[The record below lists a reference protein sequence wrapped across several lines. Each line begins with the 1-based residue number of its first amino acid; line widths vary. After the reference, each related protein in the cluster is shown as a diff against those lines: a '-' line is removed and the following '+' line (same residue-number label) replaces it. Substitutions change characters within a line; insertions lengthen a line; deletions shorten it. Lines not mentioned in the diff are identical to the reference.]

1 MYRVNAERSQE
12 KNDRN
17 GRIERCTKVTPQ
29 CLPGRKSLRDENS
42 TPYRSRKSTNA
53 WASQYRLTPQGKLKL
68 HNLAFMD
75 ATDQLGFQ
83 FRPAERRVWTVRA
96 LVSAVRSHIER
107 EYSDCWV
114 EGEISNLRIP
124 DSGHLYFTLKEES
137 AQIRVVMFRS
147 SAKLLRFRP
156 ENGLHVTVRGRI
168 TVYEDR
174 GELQISAEFMEPK
187 GAGALQLAFEQLKAR
202 LQAEGL
208 FEVSRKKP
216 IPPLPQRIGIIT
228 SPQGAA
234 LRDIL
239 NILARRH
246 HSANVLIY
254 PAQVQG
260 EAAAGEVMAGVRFFN
275 QDLQR
280 GGAVEVIVIAR
291 GGGSAEDLAAFNH
304 EGLARAVADSKI
316 PVISAIGHETDFT
329 IIDFVADLR
338 APTPSAAAELVIRSR
353 QDIEAQAE
361 DLCRRLERALRYR
374 LLMARQELTER
385 AQHGAFA
392 RMMDGIHRRQQ
403 KLDEQRFRL
412 EKAERQLLERCRR
425 RSENVSS
432 AVRHYDAR
440 RRLAAVRQGLE
451 AQVANLAAAIRRRLL
466 ESGGALDRRAASLEA
481 LSPVAILNRGYALVF
496 DAKGRLVKDAARL
509 EAGDELSARLARGRV
524 RARVTAS
531 EPGEPEPGDLH

>member
-1 MYRVNAERSQE
+1 M
-12 KNDRN
+12 
-17 GRIERCTKVTPQ
+17 
-29 CLPGRKSLRDENS
+29 
-42 TPYRSRKSTNA
+42 
-53 WASQYRLTPQGKLKL
+53 
-68 HNLAFMD
+68 
-75 ATDQLGFQ
+75 ATSDQLGFQ
-83 FRPAERRVWTVRA
+83 FRPPERRVWTVRA
-96 LVSAVRSHIER
+96 LVSAVRSHVER

-124 DSGHLYFTLKEES
+124 DSGHLYFTLKEEA

-174 GELQISAEFMEPK
+174 GELQISAEFMEPQ

-208 FEVSRKKP
+208 FEASRKKP

-260 EAAAGEVMAGVRFFN
+260 ESAPAEVMAGLRHFN
-275 QDLQR
+275 QESRLR
-280 GGAVEVIVIAR
+280 HARAGAVEVIIIAR
-291 GGGSAEDLAAFNH
+291 GGGSAEDLACFNH
-304 EGLARAVADSKI
+304 EGLARSVAESKI

-329 IIDFVADLR
+329 IVDFVADLR

-353 QDIEAQAE
+353 QEIEAQAE
-361 DLCRRLERALRYR
+361 DLYRRLERALRYR
-374 LLMARQELTER
+374 LLMARQDLNQH

-412 EKAERQLLERCRR
+412 EKAQRQLLQRCHRR
-425 RSENVSS
+425 CDSVSA

-440 RRLAAVRQGLE
+440 RRLASVRQQLD
-451 AQVANLAAAIRRRLL
+451 AQTANLAAATRARLL
-466 ESGGALDRRAASLEA
+466 AGRTTIDRQNARLQA

-496 DAKGRLVKDAARL
+496 DANNQLVKDAEQL
-509 EAGDELSARLARGRV
+509 KTGEAISARLARGRV
-524 RARVTAS
+524 RARVTAT
-531 EPGEPEPGDLH
+531 EPGEAESGGSR

>member
-1 MYRVNAERSQE
+1 MA
-12 KNDRN
+12 
-17 GRIERCTKVTPQ
+17 TP
-29 CLPGRKSLRDENS
+29 
-42 TPYRSRKSTNA
+42 
-53 WASQYRLTPQGKLKL
+53 
-68 HNLAFMD
+68 
-75 ATDQLGFQ
+75 DQLGFQ
-83 FRPAERRVWTVRA
+83 FRPPERRVWTVRA
-96 LVSAVRSHIER
+96 LVGSVRSHIER

-114 EGEISNLRIP
+114 EGEISNLRVP

-168 TVYEDR
+168 TIYEDR

-208 FEVSRKKP
+208 FEASRKKV
-216 IPPLPQRIGIIT
+216 IPSLPQRIGIIT

-234 LRDIL
+234 LRDVL

-260 EAAAGEVMAGVRFFN
+260 DSAPAEVMAGIRHFN
-275 QDLQR
+275 LAGSRDTL
-280 GGAVEVIVIAR
+280 AVEVIIIAR
-291 GGGSAEDLAAFNH
+291 GGGSVEDLACFNH
-304 EGLARAVADSKI
+304 EGLARAVAGSQV

-353 QDIEAQAE
+353 QDIESQAE
-361 DLCRRLERALRYR
+361 EMYRRLERAVRYR
-374 LLMARQELTER
+374 LLMARQDLSGR

-403 KLDEQRFRL
+403 KLDDHRFRL
-412 EKAERQLLERCRR
+412 EKAQRALLQVSHRR
-425 RSENVSS
+425 WETISA

-440 RRLAAVRQGLE
+440 RRLAAVRQQLD
-451 AQVANLAAAIRRRLL
+451 AQVTSLAAATHRQLL
-466 ESGGALDRRAASLEA
+466 ENRSLLERRIASLEA

-496 DAKGRLVKDAARL
+496 NADGVLVKDSSQLA
-509 EAGDELSARLARGRV
+509 AGDTVSARLARGRAEAKV
-524 RARVTAS
+524 ISTERANPQSGT
-531 EPGEPEPGDLH
+531 

>member
-1 MYRVNAERSQE
+1 MAMS
-12 KNDRN
+12 
-17 GRIERCTKVTPQ
+17 
-29 CLPGRKSLRDENS
+29 
-42 TPYRSRKSTNA
+42 
-53 WASQYRLTPQGKLKL
+53 
-68 HNLAFMD
+68 
-75 ATDQLGFQ
+75 DQLGFQ
-83 FRPAERRVWTVRA
+83 FRPPERRVWTVRA

-124 DSGHLYFTLKEES
+124 ESGHLYFTLKEES

-156 ENGLHVTVRGRI
+156 ENGLNVTVRGRI
-168 TVYEDR
+168 TVYEER

-202 LQAEGL
+202 LAAEGL
-208 FEVSRKKP
+208 FDAARKKA
-216 IPPLPQRIGIIT
+216 IPPLPQRIAIIT

-246 HSANVLIY
+246 HSANVVIY

-260 EAAAGEVMAGVRFFN
+260 DAAAVEVMAGLRHFN
-275 QDLQR
+275 QNLLQS
-280 GGAVEVIVIAR
+280 GAVEVIIIAR
-291 GGGSAEDLAAFNH
+291 GGGSAEDLASFNH
-304 EGLARAVADSKI
+304 EGLARAVAASKI

-329 IIDFVADLR
+329 IVDFVADLR

-353 QDIEAQAE
+353 QEIEAQAE
-361 DLCRRLERALRYR
+361 DLYRRLERAVRYR
-374 LLMARQELTER
+374 LLMARQDLTER

-412 EKAERQLLERCRR
+412 EKAEQQLLERCHRR
-425 RSENVSS
+425 RESITA

-451 AQVANLAAAIRRRLL
+451 SQVANLAAAAHRRLL
-466 ESGGALDRRAASLEA
+466 EIRGALDRRSASLEA

-496 DAKGRLVKDAARL
+496 DAQGHLVKDAMEL
-509 EAGDELSARLARGRV
+509 KVGEGLSARLSRGRV
-524 RARVTAS
+524 RARVTATEPS
-531 EPGEPEPGDLH
+531 EPESGKLR

>member
-1 MYRVNAERSQE
+1 M
-12 KNDRN
+12 
-17 GRIERCTKVTPQ
+17 
-29 CLPGRKSLRDENS
+29 
-42 TPYRSRKSTNA
+42 
-53 WASQYRLTPQGKLKL
+53 
-68 HNLAFMD
+68 
-75 ATDQLGFQ
+75 TDQLGFQ
-83 FRPAERRVWTVRA
+83 FRPPERRVWTVRA

-156 ENGLHVTVRGRI
+156 ENGLNVTIRGRI
-168 TVYEDR
+168 TVYEER
-174 GELQISAEFMEPK
+174 GELQVSAEFMEPK

-202 LQAEGL
+202 LQSEGL
-208 FEVSRKKP
+208 FEASRKKP
-216 IPPLPQRIGIIT
+216 IPPLPQKIGVIT

-246 HSANVLIY
+246 RSANVLIY

-260 EAAAGEVMAGVRFFN
+260 ESAPGEVIAGLRHFH
-275 QDLQR
+275 QDLR
-280 GGAVEVIVIAR
+280 HHRAVEVIIIAR
-291 GGGSAEDLAAFNH
+291 GGGSVEDLACFNH

-353 QDIEAQAE
+353 QEIEAQAE
-361 DLCRRLERALRYR
+361 DLYRRLEHGIRYR
-374 LLMARQELTER
+374 LLMAKQELTER

-403 KLDEQRFRL
+403 RLDEQRFRL
-412 EKAERQLLERCRR
+412 EKAERQLLERCHRR
-425 RSENVSS
+425 CENVTA

-440 RRLAAVRQGLE
+440 RRLAAIRQQLI
-451 AQVANLAAAIRRRLL
+451 AQMANLISAAETRLL
-466 ESGGALDRRAASLEA
+466 QNRTAFERHSATLQA
-481 LSPVAILNRGYALVF
+481 LSPMAILNRGYALVF
-496 DAKGRLVKDAARL
+496 DRQGQLVKDATRL
-509 EAGDELSARLARGRV
+509 TPGDDISARVARGRL
-524 RARVTAS
+524 RARVTAAES
-531 EPGEPEPGDLH
+531 GETDSR

>member
-1 MYRVNAERSQE
+1 MS
-12 KNDRN
+12 
-17 GRIERCTKVTPQ
+17 
-29 CLPGRKSLRDENS
+29 
-42 TPYRSRKSTNA
+42 
-53 WASQYRLTPQGKLKL
+53 
-68 HNLAFMD
+68 
-75 ATDQLGFQ
+75 DQLGFQ
-83 FRPAERRVWTVRA
+83 FRPPERRVWTVRA

-114 EGEISNLRIP
+114 EGEISNLRRP

-147 SAKLLRFRP
+147 SAKLLRFRA
-156 ENGLHVTVRGRI
+156 ENGLQVTVRGRI

-208 FEVSRKKP
+208 FEASRKRT
-216 IPPLPQRIGIIT
+216 IPAMPQKIGLIT

-246 HSANVLIY
+246 HSANILIY

-260 EAAAGEVMAGVRFFN
+260 ESAADEVIAGLRCLNLRDAGN
-275 QDLQR
+275 
-280 GGAVEVIVIAR
+280 VEVIIIAR
-291 GGGSAEDLAAFNH
+291 GGGSAEDLACFNH
-304 EGLARAVADSKI
+304 EGLARAVAVSKI

-329 IIDFVADLR
+329 IVDFVADLR

-353 QDIEAQAE
+353 QEIEAQAE
-361 DLCRRLERALRYR
+361 DLYRRLERALRYR
-374 LLMARQELTER
+374 LLMARQELTDR

-403 KLDEQRFRL
+403 RLDEQRFRL
-412 EKAERQLLERCRR
+412 EKAERQFLERYHRR
-425 RSENVSS
+425 CENVTA

-440 RRLAAVRQGLE
+440 RRLAAIQQQLS
-451 AQVANLAAAIRRRLL
+451 AQMAHLAAATRRLL
-466 ESGGALDRRAASLEA
+466 LEGRGALDRHTASLIA
-481 LSPVAILNRGYALVF
+481 LSPMAILNRGYALVF
-496 DAKGRLVKDAARL
+496 DANGQLVKDAAQL
-509 EAGDELSARLARGRV
+509 DIDGEVSARLARGRV
-524 RARVTAS
+524 RARVTAT
-531 EPGEPEPGDLH
+531 ELGDSGSGNLR

>member
-1 MYRVNAERSQE
+1 MEMA
-12 KNDRN
+12 
-17 GRIERCTKVTPQ
+17 
-29 CLPGRKSLRDENS
+29 
-42 TPYRSRKSTNA
+42 
-53 WASQYRLTPQGKLKL
+53 
-68 HNLAFMD
+68 
-75 ATDQLGFQ
+75 DQLGFQ
-83 FRPAERRVWTVRA
+83 FRPPERRVWTVRA

-156 ENGLHVTVRGRI
+156 ENGLHVTLRGRI
-168 TVYEDR
+168 TVYEER
-174 GELQISAEFMEPK
+174 GELQVSAEFMEPK

-208 FEVSRKKP
+208 FDASRKKP

-246 HSANVLIY
+246 HSANILIY

-260 EAAAGEVMAGVRFFN
+260 ESAPGEVMGGLRHFHLALTQAERDAGAVE
-275 QDLQR
+275 
-280 GGAVEVIVIAR
+280 AVEVIIIAR
-291 GGGSAEDLAAFNH
+291 GGGSVEDLACFNH
-304 EGLARAVADSKI
+304 EGLARAVANSKI

-329 IIDFVADLR
+329 IVDFVADLR

-353 QDIEAQAE
+353 QEIEAQAE
-361 DLCRRLERALRYR
+361 DIYRRLERAVRYR
-374 LLMARQELTER
+374 LLMARQDLTGR

-403 KLDEQRFRL
+403 KLDDQRFRL
-412 EKAERQLLERCRR
+412 EKAERQLLQACHRRC
-425 RSENVSS
+425 ETVSG

-440 RRLAAVRQGLE
+440 RRLAAVRQQLD
-451 AQVANLAAAIRRRLL
+451 AQLANLAAATHTRLRGSRGTL
-466 ESGGALDRRAASLEA
+466 ERWTASLEA

-496 DAKGRLVKDAARL
+496 DGDGRLLKDASQVK
-509 EAGDELSARLARGRV
+509 AGDEVTARMARGRV
-524 RARVTAS
+524 RSRVTATDDTGACVVTGLRPVLNEES
-531 EPGEPEPGDLH
+531 SQEAESGESALE

>member
-1 MYRVNAERSQE
+1 METS
-12 KNDRN
+12 
-17 GRIERCTKVTPQ
+17 
-29 CLPGRKSLRDENS
+29 
-42 TPYRSRKSTNA
+42 
-53 WASQYRLTPQGKLKL
+53 
-68 HNLAFMD
+68 
-75 ATDQLGFQ
+75 DQLGFQ
-83 FRPAERRVWTVRA
+83 FRPPERRIWRVRA
-96 LVSAVRSHIER
+96 LVAAVRSHIER

-147 SAKLLRFRP
+147 SAKLLRFRA

-168 TVYEDR
+168 TVYEER
-174 GELQISAEFMEPK
+174 GELQISADFMEPQ
-187 GAGALQLAFEQLKAR
+187 GAGAMQLAFEQLKAR

-208 FEVSRKKP
+208 FEASRKKA
-216 IPPLPQRIGIIT
+216 IPSLPQRIGIIT

-260 EAAAGEVMAGVRFFN
+260 DAAAGEVIAGLRYFHGKTQPAN
-275 QDLQR
+275 R
-280 GGAVEVIVIAR
+280 VEVIIVAR

-304 EGLARAVADSKI
+304 EGLARAVAESKI

-353 QDIEAQAE
+353 QEIEAQAE
-361 DLCRRLERALRYR
+361 ELDRRLERAVRYR
-374 LLMARQELTER
+374 LLMARQELTEL

-392 RMMDGIHRRQQ
+392 SMMDGIHRGQQ
-403 KLDEQRFRL
+403 KLDERRFRL
-412 EKAERQLLERCRR
+412 EKAQLHLLELSRR
-425 RSENVSS
+425 RLEVVSA

-440 RRLAAVRQGLE
+440 RRLVAMRRQLE
-451 AQVANLAAAIRRRLL
+451 TGVASLAAATRARLL
-466 ESGGALDRRAASLEA
+466 AGRAALDRRTASLEA

-496 DAKGRLVKDAARL
+496 DGNGQLVTDAARL
-509 EAGDELSARLARGRV
+509 AAGDQISARLARGRV
-524 RARVTAS
+524 RARVTNTEAS
-531 EPGEPEPGDLH
+531 ES

>member
-1 MYRVNAERSQE
+1 MA
-12 KNDRN
+12 
-17 GRIERCTKVTPQ
+17 
-29 CLPGRKSLRDENS
+29 
-42 TPYRSRKSTNA
+42 
-53 WASQYRLTPQGKLKL
+53 
-68 HNLAFMD
+68 
-75 ATDQLGFQ
+75 DQLGFQ
-83 FRPAERRVWTVRA
+83 FRPPERRVWTVQA

-156 ENGLHVTVRGRI
+156 ENGLQVTVRGRI

-208 FEVSRKKP
+208 FEASRKKP
-216 IPPLPQRIGIIT
+216 IPPLPQKIGIIT

-260 EAAAGEVMAGVRFFN
+260 DAAPGEVMAGLRYF
-275 QDLQR
+275 QQSSHQAPR
-280 GGAVEVIVIAR
+280 GSRAVEVIIIAR
-291 GGGSAEDLAAFNH
+291 GGGSAEDLAGFNH

-329 IIDFVADLR
+329 IVDFVADLR

-353 QDIEAQAE
+353 QEIEAQAE
-361 DLCRRLERALRYR
+361 DLYARLERALRYR

-412 EKAERQLLERCRR
+412 EKAEGQLLERCHR
-425 RSENVSS
+425 RSESAAA

-440 RRLAAVRQGLE
+440 RRLAAVRQSLE
-451 AQVANLAAAIRRRLL
+451 SQVANLAAAARTRLL
-466 ESGGALDRRAASLEA
+466 ESRGALDRRTASLEA

-496 DAKGRLVKDAARL
+496 DAKGRLVKDASRL
-509 EAGDELSARLARGRV
+509 KAGDEVSARLARGRV
-524 RARVTAS
+524 RARVTATERS
-531 EPGEPEPGDLH
+531 EP

>member
-1 MYRVNAERSQE
+1 MEMS
-12 KNDRN
+12 
-17 GRIERCTKVTPQ
+17 
-29 CLPGRKSLRDENS
+29 
-42 TPYRSRKSTNA
+42 
-53 WASQYRLTPQGKLKL
+53 
-68 HNLAFMD
+68 
-75 ATDQLGFQ
+75 DQLGFQ
-83 FRPAERRVWTVRA
+83 FRVPERRVWTVRA
-96 LVSAVRSHIER
+96 LVLAVRSLVER
-107 EYSDCWV
+107 QYSDCWV

-174 GELQISAEFMEPK
+174 GELQISAEFMEPQ

-202 LQAEGL
+202 LQTEGL
-208 FEVSRKKP
+208 FDASRKKA
-216 IPPLPQRIGIIT
+216 IPSLPQRIGIIT

-260 EAAAGEVMAGVRFFN
+260 DAAAGEVIAGLRYFHEKA
-275 QDLQR
+275 R
-280 GGAVEVIVIAR
+280 HAHPVEVIIIAR

-304 EGLARAVADSKI
+304 EGLARAVAESKI

-353 QDIEAQAE
+353 QEIEAQTE
-361 DLCRRLERALRYR
+361 ELNRRLERAVRYR
-374 LLMARQELTER
+374 LLIARQELTELAR
-385 AQHGAFA
+385 HEAFA
-392 RMMDGIHRRQQ
+392 SLMDGIHRGQQ
-403 KLDEQRFRL
+403 KLDERRFRL
-412 EKAERQLLERCRR
+412 EKAQMHVLELSRR
-425 RSENVSS
+425 RLEVVSA

-440 RRLAAVRQGLE
+440 RRLAAIRRQLE
-451 AQVANLAAAIRRRLL
+451 TGMASLAAITRARLL
-466 ESGGALDRRAASLEA
+466 AGRAALDRRTASLEA
-481 LSPVAILNRGYALVF
+481 LSPLAILNRGYALVF
-496 DAKGRLVKDAARL
+496 DGNGQLVSDAARL
-509 EAGDELSARLARGRV
+509 VAGDEISARLARGQV
-524 RARVTAS
+524 RARVTGS
-531 EPGEPEPGDLH
+531 ESGEP

>member
-1 MYRVNAERSQE
+1 MPR
-12 KNDRN
+12 
-17 GRIERCTKVTPQ
+17 
-29 CLPGRKSLRDENS
+29 
-42 TPYRSRKSTNA
+42 
-53 WASQYRLTPQGKLKL
+53 GKLKL
-68 HNLAFMD
+68 RNSNFMET
-75 ATDQLGFQ
+75 ADQLGFQ
-83 FRPAERRVWTVRA
+83 FRPLERRIWTVRA

-124 DSGHLYFTLKEES
+124 DSGHLYFTLKEEN

-156 ENGLHVTVRGRI
+156 ENGLQVTVRGRI

-208 FEVSRKKP
+208 FEASRKKP

-246 HSANVLIY
+246 YSANVLIY

-260 EAAAGEVMAGVRFFN
+260 DSAPGEVMAGLRYFHQQLRH
-275 QDLQR
+275 QDLR
-280 GGAVEVIVIAR
+280 DRRAVEVIIIAR
-291 GGGSAEDLAAFNH
+291 GGGSAEDLAGFNH

-329 IIDFVADLR
+329 IVDFVADLR

-353 QDIEAQAE
+353 QEIEAQAE
-361 DLCRRLERALRYR
+361 DLYRRLERALRYR
-374 LLMARQELTER
+374 LLMARQELAER
-385 AQHGAFA
+385 AQHGAFT

-412 EKAERQLLERCRR
+412 EKAERQLLERCHRR
-425 RSENVSS
+425 CESVSA

-440 RRLAAVRQGLE
+440 RRLANVRQRLE
-451 AQVANLAAAIRRRLL
+451 AQIANLAAATRTRLL
-466 ESGGALDRRAASLEA
+466 ESRGALDRRTASLEA

-524 RARVTAS
+524 RARVTATERS
-531 EPGEPEPGDLH
+531 EPESGGAALE